1 MGCVH
6 GKQGQSW
13 QPEHPGETHRRRLPG
28 EKGGGRQKQHGGGGR
43 KEDLGSRIDANDSA
57 SAVTNNN
64 SRKPALNF
72 ESLPPPR
79 LEIQPCT
86 PRAEVI
92 CQIVSRWHYY
102 YLFIVKTMHTK
113 SGGKMSSNAL
123 SLPSEYCNRHQK
135 MC

>member
-6 GKQGQSW
+6 GKQGVAW

-43 KEDLGSRIDANDSA
+43 KEDLGSRTDANDSA
-57 SAVTNNN
+57 GAVTNNN
-64 SRKPALNF
+64 SRKPVLNF

-86 PRAEVI
+86 PRAEVKFENQSYSMFSVASI
-92 CQIVSRWHYY
+92 QILQSPSGNVSLVLLQNSN
-102 YLFIVKTMHTK
+102 LFKTLCTI
-113 SGGKMSSNAL
+113 
-123 SLPSEYCNRHQK
+123 
-135 MC
+135 